1 MIKLNNKTGYM
12 EEVIRKGM
20 RISYP
25 TCIYNNCEF
34 YSKKAGQTGVNEVNE
49 HIKNCKVGKN

>member
-1 MIKLNNKTGYM
+1 MIKLNPKTGYM

-20 RISYP
+20 VISYP

-34 YSKKAGQTGVNEVNE
+34 YSKKCGQAGVDIVDE
-49 HIKNCKVGKN
+49 HIKNCKVGK